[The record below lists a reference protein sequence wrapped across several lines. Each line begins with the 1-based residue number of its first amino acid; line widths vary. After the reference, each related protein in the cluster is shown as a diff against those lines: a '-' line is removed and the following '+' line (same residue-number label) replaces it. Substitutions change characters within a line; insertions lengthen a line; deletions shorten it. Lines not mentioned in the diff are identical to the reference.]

1 MLWKSLIFNLFIYF
15 FFWNCF
21 AILSLFLSKYIFFRL
36 LSVLMKVYLIPHAI
50 FEITRQGFIQILHH
64 CSVSWKINRL
74 YFSSSNLI
82 YFIDRKSQLNWNL
95 RLLGGW
101 VKIHQILHVIFE
113 TKSQFF
119 LNFVSLFSVM
129 RDNSSV
135 LF

>member
-36 LSVLMKVYLIPHAI
+36 LSVIMKVYLIPHAI

-82 YFIDRKSQLNWNL
+82 YFGQKEPIELKSSTFGW
-95 RLLGGW
+95 LG
-101 VKIHQILHVIFE
+101 E
-113 TKSQFF
+113 
-119 LNFVSLFSVM
+119 
-129 RDNSSV
+129 NSSNTSCHIWNQKSV
-135 LF
+135 FFKLCITLQCHER